1 MKETQCEQVLQYLS
15 SGGTLTP
22 LDALRLFGCNRL
34 AARINDLKR
43 DGHEIAVAMV
53 DVETASGGTAH
64 VACYSMPYWWGAPA

>member
-1 MKETQCEQVLQYLS
+1 MKETQCEQVLHYLS
-15 SGGTLTP
+15 NGGTLTP

-43 DGHEIAVAMV
+43 KGHEIAVAMV

-64 VACYSMPYWWGAPA
+64 VARYSMPYWWGTPA